1 MHVARAFALAFLFG
15 ACCLGTV
22 RPVYAQL
29 VLGVSINKVPPPLPV
44 YDQPPIPA
52 AGYLWVP
59 GYWAWS
65 EGVGYYWVP
74 GAWILPPTAGLLW
87 TPGYWESEEGVYVFH
102 VGYWGPHIGFYGGVN
117 YGFGYDGIGY
127 EGGYWKDGSFFYNGA
142 VNNLANVA
150 VTNVYSKPVATD
162 RASNASFN
170 GGMGGTTAKATA
182 AQLAAEWEHHIA
194 ATPEQTR
201 HAEAA
206 AKDPA
211 LSFSRNHGHPLV
223 AATPHAGVFKG
234 PGVVAARLDKPIDAL
249 ASKAPAIS
257 NATLT
262 PGHVANQKP
271 LSQKGSAATRTGSN
285 ENKSLPSEKPL
296 ERQSAKPVA
305 PAPHHASP
313 LPPTASNALQTAKPA
328 AQALRPAP
336 QPPAT
341 KPLPPTKIKCREQR
355 C

>member
-1 MHVARAFALAFLFG
+1 M
-15 ACCLGTV
+15 
-22 RPVYAQL
+22 
-29 VLGVSINKVPPPLPV
+29 
-44 YDQPPIPA
+44 
-52 AGYLWVP
+52 
-59 GYWAWS
+59 
-65 EGVGYYWVP
+65 
-74 GAWILPPTAGLLW
+74 
-87 TPGYWESEEGVYVFH
+87 
-102 VGYWGPHIGFYGGVN
+102 
-117 YGFGYDGIGY
+117 
-127 EGGYWKDGSFFYNGA
+127 
-142 VNNLANVA
+142 NNLANVA
-150 VTNVYSKPVATD
+150 VTNVYAKPVAID

-182 AQLAAEWEHHIA
+182 EQLAAEWEHHIA

-206 AKDPA
+206 AKDLA

-223 AATPHAGVFKG
+223 AATLHAGVFKG
-234 PGVVAARLDKPIDAL
+234 PGVVAARLDKPIEAL

-262 PGHVANQKP
+262 QGHVANQKP

-313 LPPTASNALQTAKPA
+313 PPPTASNALQTAKPA

-341 KPLPPTKIKCREQR
+341 KPPPPTKIKCPPGEQR

>member
-1 MHVARAFALAFLFG
+1 MVGWAERQP
-15 ACCLGTV
+15 
-22 RPVYAQL
+22 RPQL
-29 VLGVSINKVPPPLPV
+29 NNSR
-44 YDQPPIPA
+44 Q
-52 AGYLWVP
+52 
-59 GYWAWS
+59 
-65 EGVGYYWVP
+65 
-74 GAWILPPTAGLLW
+74 
-87 TPGYWESEEGVYVFH
+87 
-102 VGYWGPHIGFYGGVN
+102 
-117 YGFGYDGIGY
+117 
-127 EGGYWKDGSFFYNGA
+127 NGNITLQRRLSRR
-142 VNNLANVA
+142 V
-150 VTNVYSKPVATD
+150 
-162 RASNASFN
+162 
-170 GGMGGTTAKATA
+170 
-182 AQLAAEWEHHIA
+182 
-194 ATPEQTR
+194 
-201 HAEAA
+201 AA

-234 PGVVAARLDKPIDAL
+234 PGVVVARLDKPIDAL